1 MIRVVEYV
9 LAFIGI
15 IVVVVGVHEG
25 GHFAVAKWSGIRV
38 DEFAIGFGP
47 RIASRR
53 RGETVYSLR
62 ALPLGGFVKMP
73 GMSALEEDD
82 AGERAFMRASA
93 PRKMA
98 TILAGVAMNFL
109 LAGLLFSLT
118 AIPGEASRVQPLGPL
133 QAAGLRDG
141 DSILSVDG
149 RPISHSDIDSV
160 TADLHAATRDSRGQ
174 PVLIRYRRA
183 GDGAVLTT
191 TVRPYLLLTDL
202 GAPADGNPVQ
212 IAVAAVNGAPVAAGD
227 PRAVL
232 GQGGRVTVSGHDADN
247 PSRQVTATVSG
258 VVDAEAAGASD
269 RVAAGWRLGL
279 SGGGVDGRSPLAAL
293 GTGFAE
299 VPQGIGLTFK
309 TIGQAIGSPSS
320 GAAQNFQGPIGIAHD
335 TAEATKAGWIS
346 YLSLMGGISLG
357 LGIIN
362 VLPIPPFDG
371 GRFAFIVGEVL
382 TRRRLDA
389 RRELAIVIT
398 GVMLVITFV
407 VFISVNDIKGF

>member
-1 MIRVVEYV
+1 MRLLEYI

-38 DEFAIGFGP
+38 DEFSIGFGP
-47 RIASRR
+47 RLASRR

-73 GMSALEEDD
+73 GMSALEEED
-82 AGERAFMRASA
+82 AGERAFMRARPS
-93 PRKMA
+93 RKMA
-98 TILAGVAMNFL
+98 TILAGVVMNFI
-109 LAGLLFSLT
+109 LAGVLFSVT
-118 AIPGEASRVQPLGPL
+118 AIPGEASQVQPGGPL
-133 QAAGLRDG
+133 QAAGLQDG
-141 DSILSVDG
+141 DTILSVNG
-149 RPISHSDIDSV
+149 RSISHTDIDSV
-160 TADLHAATRDSRGQ
+160 TNDLHAATRDSQGQ
-174 PVLIRYRRA
+174 PLLIVYRRA
-183 GDGAVLTT
+183 SDGRVLQT
-191 TVRPYLLLTDL
+191 TVRPYLLLNDL
-202 GAPADGNPVQ
+202 KAPGDGNPVG
-212 IAVAAVNGAPVAAGD
+212 IAVDTINGHPVATGD

-232 GQGGRVTVSGHDADN
+232 GGGGPVAVAGRDTADTTRHVTLSVSN
-247 PSRQVTATVSG
+247 
-258 VVDAEAAGASD
+258 VVDADSATSSD
-269 RVAAGWRLGL
+269 HFAAGWRLGL
-279 SGGGVDGRSPLAAL
+279 SGGGVDGRSAWSALA
-293 GTGFAE
+293 TGFGE

-309 TIGQAIGSPSS
+309 TIGQAIGSPNS

-371 GRFAFIVGEVL
+371 GRFVFIVGEAL

-389 RRELAIVIT
+389 RRELAIVIA
-398 GVMLVITFV
+398 GLMLVVTFV